1 MRTFVYQGLPSRV
14 VFGDGALQHLGE
26 EIEKLGAER
35 ALLLST
41 RTSAS
46 LPSGWPGYSA
56 RVAQGSIPRR

>member
-35 ALLLST
+35 ALRRPAWRECSP
-41 RTSAS
+41 A
-46 LPSGWPGYSA
+46 
-56 RVAQGSIPRR
+56 PRW

>member
-41 RTSAS
+41 PDQRELAER
-46 LPSGWPGYSA
+46 LAGLLG
-56 RVAQGSIPRR
+56 